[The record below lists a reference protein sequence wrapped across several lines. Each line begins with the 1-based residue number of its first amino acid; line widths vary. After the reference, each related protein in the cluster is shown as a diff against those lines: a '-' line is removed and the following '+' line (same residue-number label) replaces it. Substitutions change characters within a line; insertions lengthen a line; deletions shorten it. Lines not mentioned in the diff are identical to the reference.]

1 MTAPAYVFWASLGLV
16 AHTYLL
22 YPIVLFFA
30 YSLVQ
35 VRRDWRYLRSRRD
48 GRCPTRAAA
57 ELPPVT
63 LIIAAHNEETHLRDK
78 LANIRQLDY
87 PRDRLDVIIVS
98 DGSTDDT
105 NAILRAAHD
114 PNIRCIFLPARGG
127 KSSAL
132 NHAVAQAHH
141 DILIFSDAATRFA
154 PDAVAKLAR
163 HFVDQRVGAVC
174 GSLEFEASP
183 ESRQTEGVYWAYE
196 SMLRFMEA
204 RLGATLTASGAIYA
218 LRRGCFPRLSPDTMT
233 EDLVI
238 PMHARKLGY
247 RVLYDPEAVGTD
259 IAASSVAGEFARRVR
274 IATGS
279 FRALGQVLRTPLDPV
294 TAFAFFSHK
303 FLRWIL
309 PFLLIAMLVS
319 SGLLWSQPLYRIALL
334 GQLAFYVWA
343 ALGFLFR
350 QRLQRVR
357 FGLLGYY
364 LLAIHLAF
372 LVGFVHFVS
381 GRHQTGWQRVGS

>member
-1 MTAPAYVFWASLGLV
+1 MTGPEYVFWASFLLV
-16 AHTYLL
+16 AHTYHL
-22 YPIVLFFA
+22 YPIVLFCA

-48 GRCPTRAAA
+48 ARSPTQA
-57 ELPPVT
+57 EVERPPVT
-63 LIIAAHNEETHLRDK
+63 LIIAAHNEDAHLGDK

-87 PRDRLDVIIVS
+87 PRDRLDVIVVS
-98 DGSTDDT
+98 DGSTDGT
-105 NAILRAAHD
+105 NAILRAVHD
-114 PNIRCIFLPARGG
+114 PNIRCIFLPARAG

-132 NHAVAQAHH
+132 NHAVAQARQE
-141 DILIFSDAATRFA
+141 ILIFSDAATQFA

-163 HFVDQRVGAVC
+163 HFADRRVGAVC

-196 SMLRFMEA
+196 SRLRLMES

-218 LRRGCFPRLSPDTMT
+218 LRRCCYPRLPADTVLD
-233 EDLVI
+233 DLVI
-238 PMHARKLGY
+238 PMNARKLGY

-259 IAASSVAGEFARRVR
+259 VAASSVAGEFTRRVR
-274 IATGS
+274 LATGS

-303 FLRWIL
+303 ILRWIL

-319 SGLLWSQPLYRIALL
+319 SGLLWNQPLYRIALL
-334 GQLAFYVWA
+334 GQLAFYLWA
-343 ALGFLFR
+343 AMGFLFR
-350 QRLQRVR
+350 QRMQSVR

-372 LVGFVHFVS
+372 LVGFIRFL
-381 GRHQTGWQRVGS
+381 GARKETAWQRVH

>member
-1 MTAPAYVFWASLGLV
+1 MTAPAYVFWASLLLV

-22 YPIVLFFA
+22 YPIVLFCA

-35 VRRDWRYLRSRRD
+35 VHRDWRYLRSRRD
-48 GRCPTRAAA
+48 GRCHAQVAT

-63 LIIAAHNEETHLRDK
+63 LIIAAYNEEAHLRAK

-87 PRDRLDVIIVS
+87 PRDRLDVIVVS
-98 DGSTDDT
+98 DGSTDGT
-105 NAILRAAHD
+105 NAILRAADD
-114 PNIRCIFLPARGG
+114 PNIRCLFLPIRGG
-127 KSSAL
+127 KASAL
-132 NHAVAQAHH
+132 NHAVAQARR
-141 DILIFSDAATRFA
+141 DVLIFSDAATRFA

-163 HFVDQRVGAVC
+163 HFGDPQVGAVC

-196 SMLRFMEA
+196 SRLRLMES

-218 LRRGCFPRLSPDTMT
+218 LRRCCYPRLPADTVLD
-233 EDLVI
+233 DLVI
-238 PMHARKLGY
+238 PMNARKLGY

-259 IAASSVAGEFARRVR
+259 VAASSVAGEFTRRVR
-274 IATGS
+274 LATGS

-303 FLRWIL
+303 ILRWIL

-334 GQLAFYVWA
+334 GQLAFYLWA

-350 QRLQRVR
+350 QRMQSVR

-372 LVGFVHFVS
+372 LVGFIHFLG
-381 GRHQTGWQRVGS
+381 GRKETAWQRVN